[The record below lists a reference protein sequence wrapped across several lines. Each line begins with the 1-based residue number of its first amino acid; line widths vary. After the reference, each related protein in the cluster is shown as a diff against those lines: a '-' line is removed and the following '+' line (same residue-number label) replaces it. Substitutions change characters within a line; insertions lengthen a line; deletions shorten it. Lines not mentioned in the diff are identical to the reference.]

1 MTLIASYTPDPID
14 LEPFLAEARRMIVD
28 GADLEAVWGFLRRN
42 EIWLSD
48 SITVTVELT
57 GVARRDA
64 KWMVCHSQTW
74 SDMLPSIVQLHDS
87 AEQALNEIAEEDSG
101 FISNRSGSHAASA
114 R

>member
-1 MTLIASYTPDPID
+1 MDLIASYAPEPRDLTPYMV
-14 LEPFLAEARRMIVD
+14 EARRMLSD
-28 GADLEAVWGFLRRN
+28 GAELEAVWTYLRAN
-42 EIWLSD
+42 EVLLSE

-74 SDMLPSIVQLHDS
+74 SDMLPSIEQLHDS
-87 AEQALNEIAEEDSG
+87 FERALVQIAEEEPNLVT
-101 FISNRSGSHAASA
+101 FRSGEAAELK